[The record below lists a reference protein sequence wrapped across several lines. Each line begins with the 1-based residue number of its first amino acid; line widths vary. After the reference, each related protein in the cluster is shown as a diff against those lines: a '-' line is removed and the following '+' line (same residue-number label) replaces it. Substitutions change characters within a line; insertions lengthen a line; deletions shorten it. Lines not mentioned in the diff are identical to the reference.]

1 VSLSE
6 PAGDRRPVNKFAA
19 VINLVKVHRLV
30 LQLNTL
36 GHWGLLDVLQI
47 NGALNKSVRSVA
59 VAP

>member
-19 VINLVKVHRLV
+19 LIGLVKVHGLV
-30 LQLNTL
+30 LQLDTL

-47 NGALNKSVRSVA
+47 NRALYKSVRSVA

>member
-6 PAGDRRPVNKFAA
+6 PAGDRRPVNKFA
-19 VINLVKVHRLV
+19 VTTSSVKVHRLV

-36 GHWGLLDVLQI
+36 GDWCLLDVLQI
-47 NGALNKSVRSVA
+47 NRALYKSVRSVA